1 MLLFKTLL
9 HVEKYKKKYK
19 NNELKII
26 DPTWNDKF

>member
-9 HVEKYKKKYK
+9 HVEKYKKTVQ